1 LPGTIEQAPA
11 LGADRRGQRPAFALR
26 AGLALLPGRGLVE
39 DVTVSVADG
48 LIREVQEGPAAA
60 RTAGPD
66 LIDAPDATLL
76 PGLFDSHVH
85 LTFAAG
91 PDPVAGLIAA
101 SDTGLA
107 VRALQH
113 AQLAILNQGG
123 SHRHP
128 FYWSPYLLIS
138 NWL

>member
-1 LPGTIEQAPA
+1 MARSLPGTPRIGVDQSCLAPSSKPPRSA
-11 LGADRRGQRPAFALR
+11 RTAGA
-26 AGLALLPGRGLVE
+26 
-39 DVTVSVADG
+39 S
-48 LIREVQEGPAAA
+48 A

-113 AQLAILNQGG
+113 AQLALARGVTTIADCGARGG
-123 SHRHP
+123 VAGAVRDAVADGSVTGPR
-128 FYWSPYLLIS
+128 
-138 NWL
+138 